1 MKKSEIMEKIKN
13 LKDDDDIN
21 ELLKGTDVEETFKVE
36 PTLDTFKEKVKSDK
50 DFKAYLDSENDKH
63 YSKAL
68 KTMKENGTW
77 EKEFGTEIT
86 TKYPD
91 LITDPTQKKLAELEA
106 ELAKERAASARK
118 DLLSDAMKYA
128 SEKKLPTGFVE
139 KFLGEDLDS
148 TKANLDTLADDW
160 SKEIETAVESKMKSN
175 SYVPGQGADGK
186 TMSIGASIAAKVNA
200 SKSAPSDTWAIK

>member
-1 MKKSEIMEKIKN
+1 MEKIKN

-139 KFLGEDLDS
+139 KF
-148 TKANLDTLADDW
+148 
-160 SKEIETAVESKMKSN
+160 
-175 SYVPGQGADGK
+175 
-186 TMSIGASIAAKVNA
+186 
-200 SKSAPSDTWAIK
+200 